1 MTQDPKHTPEESAWA
16 DQVLTD
22 LTSFK
27 TDKQLAQATLGRFA
41 SDGTAGPGPIQAEE
55 NADDQAWAD
64 QVMRELPD
72 YAKDTT
78 AWEKTHALGS
88 GAGVGLVES
97 ARNVLVD
104 LPRSITGAMGIPPQ
118 EGTLADYMSRGL
130 DAATKALTPEDL
142 RIQDSAWMTAGQ
154 IGGSSVLPIAATV
167 FGGPLGG
174 GLAGT
179 FQQGG
184 ASGADAMRSG
194 ASPAGI
200 GGAAL
205 GGAIVG
211 GAGGAALDGVLMKIN
226 TRAGNKLV
234 ESLLRAGGDLSTS
247 SATRSA
253 LVRAG
258 EAGVRA
264 GESAV
269 AGAGVGLAYNTL
281 VNAIHNFATDEDI
294 PLLMN
299 ADVAI
304 GGGAAIGGL
313 IRGATE
319 AAVARR
325 MHTGRKY
332 TANGWEGPE
341 LDMSGMLES
350 DQSPYEPPLT
360 KTPDEHF
367 APMVEGASR
376 DVGREIHTG
385 TIPRD
390 VSVEDLATI
399 MQAEHGLPR
408 GKALEAAA
416 LALDETGR
424 LDESKRNA
432 DVLEAHTA
440 WQARQ
445 AEVAAEGEKYRA
457 IYEQRAAEA
466 KAKEDAAITKAHQ
479 EWQARRQANAA
490 DADRWKAVYDQ
501 RVAQAQE
508 AESKRIQE
516 AHTALQERQ
525 AEAASEADVWKAR
538 FEEAQRAREETETAR
553 VRDEHVKLQERQ
565 QELSAEETL
574 WRDEYRRR
582 NPDPERPPNAEP
594 DSALGKTLAREG
606 LQSEAQRAYEERLAK
621 AKAEADRI
629 EALWASAADEG
640 SAGQQAEMG
649 LGPRYQKA
657 GAPVIRAQN
666 PVVDRQGRTIVD
678 IGGRMR
684 GTDADTTG
692 RPPTEV
698 AYKADVGFA
707 GIEAARQLNPNVAT
721 RLGFLPGEAEGLYSS
736 ATNTMRVGD
745 PGNLDVI
752 THEIGHAVENRVL
765 GSDQSPL
772 NDVSDPGVA
781 RKRHEELIRLG
792 KLANPGVENPANTF
806 TSEGWAEF
814 MRMWLAQHEDLMVL
828 APEMTKWFDGK
839 FLRQEPGFAKAMDN
853 ARTMMDAWRFQGS
866 EKRGIGTI
874 ERPKT
879 TQQKLRKFLQNFG
892 ARRINRTVFSMWE
905 AAARY
910 EQAKAAAGFPT
921 PKHQR
926 IDNLIRQ
933 YSGNADQLVE
943 RFVTKY
949 TSNLDGV
956 KTGNGLTD
964 ATKPYIKAGGTKA
977 DLELYMKSRRTK
989 FLAEDK
995 VRVVDGV
1002 EEQRPIKTGMSLEDA
1017 NSNIAKLEAKYP
1029 NIEKTA
1035 DDIRA
1040 WWDRVLDYV
1049 CDADPTFKVVRNAM
1063 RQEGEIYFVLKKVMD
1078 DSAPRSR
1085 GGSKSDARNAKLGH
1099 KLSEG
1104 GSEIDTKNI
1113 LETMQDE
1120 ARRLVAISH
1129 ERLVLR
1135 SLVENG
1141 KAANLGGLFED
1152 ISKTLKGTGTGYKIG
1167 EEVPAA
1173 DFAVADVQSFFEPV
1187 TFDKSGRAVFHW
1199 AELETNAETGK
1210 TRVVKKAYA
1219 VHPDVYEAAV
1229 GMNPQDFRQGVGWVA
1244 HLARFMAKAQVV
1256 GFIVLNPKWALYKN
1270 LAWDAETALLNT
1282 RYNHGFRDMML
1293 SYLPTMM
1300 QVAAYEVTGGRFDAL
1315 NSKWVEA
1322 YHAQGLAHSA
1332 PLQSELRIKNRTT
1345 DLFASPTKR
1354 VVRNMMS
1361 TDAWFQLG
1369 ARLTAPSDVTLPV
1382 WEFKRAAKQVG
1393 WEPGQPMSPQQSSE
1407 IALATKTITGNRSE
1421 GGTFTTAAN
1430 RFVPF
1435 IRAWAVGPRDTYRA
1449 ATARGNRLRFAIK
1462 AGSVAALAAYWYE
1475 QYKDDESV
1483 QAKTAGE
1490 TMSYATIPLENG
1502 DAINIPIAPEMALIW
1517 GTTQFVLNGLDDN
1530 DKYRRQGSDLAK
1542 AYWDLYKPP
1551 VVPAVLQEPYAQ
1563 LANKQYIGSDVP
1575 IESAADLAKPV
1586 QERFDKQTPQI
1597 AIGLSKVF
1605 PWISPRRFEHAIEAL
1620 GFPGTVV
1627 SGDATMMFDLSL
1639 DPAAKNEAET
1649 LGGMLTGTWLRD
1661 TGKFNQKNRWLHQ
1674 LNSMRVAADQAHNSV
1689 NVPFDPK
1696 QELIRKGLH
1705 AAGDACSTLLTVA
1718 RTYEMTRKQREEIMA
1733 EVNNISTKAVW
1744 NALAGN
1750 VDLGSALSAQ
1760 SKAAMLK
1767 RQFEMS
1773 TPRPIPKPS
1782 F

>member
-1 MTQDPKHTPEESAWA
+1 MIQDPEFDRVYAELQAANGKLAGATRLDTVNDPAVISQWKQNAGLPSAGEMQA
-16 DQVLTD
+16 VEQAQSD
-22 LTSFK
+22 LDFEKVWS
-27 TDKQLAQATLGRFA
+27 
-41 SDGTAGPGPIQAEE
+41 
-55 NADDQAWAD
+55 
-64 QVMRELPD
+64 ELPA
-72 YAKDTT
+72 YAQDTN
-78 AWEKTHALGS
+78 AWEKAQALGA
-88 GAGVGLVES
+88 GAGMGAVES

-104 LPRSITGAMGIPPQ
+104 LPLSITGAMGIPPQ
-118 EGTLADYMSRGL
+118 EGTIADYMSKGL

-142 RIQDSAWMTAGQ
+142 RLQDSAWMTAGQ
-154 IGGSSVLPIAATV
+154 VGGGSVLPIAATV
-167 FGGPLGG
+167 LGGPLGG

-179 FQQGG
+179 FQQAG

-194 ASPAGI
+194 ATPEGIAG
-200 GGAAL
+200 ATL
-205 GGAIVG
+205 GGGIVG
-211 GAGGAALDGVLMKIN
+211 GAGGALLDGVLMRIN

-258 EAGVRA
+258 EVGVRA
-264 GESAV
+264 GESAA

-281 VNAIHNFATDEDI
+281 VNAIHNYATDEDI

-299 ADVAI
+299 AEAAL

-319 AAVARR
+319 AAMARR

-341 LDMSGMLES
+341 LDMSGMLDTE
-350 DQSPYEPPLT
+350 QSPYEPPIT

-367 APMVEGASR
+367 APLVEGAAR

-390 VSVEDLATI
+390 VSVDDLAAI
-399 MQAEHGLPR
+399 MQSEHGLPR
-408 GKALEAAA
+408 GKALEAAQA
-416 LALDETGR
+416 ALDEAGR
-424 LDESKRNA
+424 LDETKRAA
-432 DVLEAHTA
+432 DIQEAHRA
-440 WQARQ
+440 WQDERLAAQ
-445 AEVAAEGEKYRA
+445 AEERA
-457 IYEQRAAEA
+457 IYEREQMLRDRSAAE
-466 KAKEDAAITKAHQ
+466 KAK
-479 EWQARRQANAA
+479 W
-490 DADRWKAVYDQ
+490 
-501 RVAQAQE
+501 
-508 AESKRIQE
+508 
-516 AHTALQERQ
+516 
-525 AEAASEADVWKAR
+525 
-538 FEEAQRAREETETAR
+538 EE
-553 VRDEHVKLQERQ
+553 
-565 QELSAEETL
+565 
-574 WRDEYRRR
+574 EYYKR
-582 NPDPERPPNAEP
+582 NPDKRPYEGEP
-594 DSALGKTLAREG
+594 DSALGKTVARDAA
-606 LQSEAQRAYEERLAK
+606 QAEAEAAYRRAYEERLAR
-621 AKAEADRI
+621 ARAEADRV
-629 EALWASAADEG
+629 EALWASAASD
-640 SAGQQAEMG
+640 ATLGQQAEMG
-649 LGPRYQKA
+649 LGPRYQKE
-657 GAPVIRAQN
+657 GSPVIRPQN
-666 PVVDRQGRTIVD
+666 PVVDRQGRTVVD

-684 GTDADTTG
+684 GTLEDTTG
-692 RPPTEV
+692 RGPNEV

-707 GIEAARQLNPNVAT
+707 AIEAARQLNPNVAT
-721 RLGFLPGEAEGLYSS
+721 RLGFLPGEVEGLTST
-736 ATNTMRVGD
+736 ATNTMRVRD

-772 NDVSDPGVA
+772 TDVADPGVA
-781 RKRHEELIRLG
+781 RKRHEELIRIG

-814 MRMWLAQHEDLMVL
+814 MRMWLAQHEDLMAL

-866 EKRGIGTI
+866 DKRNIGTR

-879 TQQKLRKFLQNFG
+879 VQQKLQKFLNNFS
-892 ARRINRTVFSMWE
+892 ARRINRAVFSMWE

-933 YSGNADQLVE
+933 YAGNADQIVE
-943 RFVTKY
+943 HFVTKY
-949 TSNLDGV
+949 TKNLDGV
-956 KTGNGLTD
+956 KTGVGLTD
-964 ATKPYIKAGGTKA
+964 VIKPFVKSGGTSDA
-977 DLELYMKSRRTK
+977 LENYMKARRTK

-995 VRVVDGV
+995 VRVVDGEV
-1002 EEQRPIKTGMSLEDA
+1002 TQRPVKTGYSLEDA
-1017 NSNIAKLEAKYP
+1017 NHDIAMLEAKYP
-1029 NIEKTA
+1029 TIEKTA
-1035 DDIRA
+1035 DDVRA

-1078 DSAPRSR
+1078 DSAPRQR
-1085 GGSKSDARNAKLGH
+1085 GSAKGDARNAKLGK

-1104 GSEIDTKNI
+1104 GSERDTRNI
-1113 LETMQDE
+1113 IETMQDE
-1120 ARRLVAISH
+1120 ARRLVQISH

-1173 DFAVADVQSFFEPV
+1173 DFEVADVQSFFEPPS
-1187 TFDKSGRAVFHW
+1187 FDAAGRAVFHW
-1199 AELETNAETGK
+1199 AELEVNPESGK

-1229 GMNPQDFRQGVGWVA
+1229 GMHPQDFRQGVGWVA

-1282 RYNHGFRDMML
+1282 RYNNGFRDMML

-1300 QVAAYEVTGGRFDAL
+1300 QVAAYEVTGGRFAAL
-1315 NSKWVEA
+1315 NNKWVEA

-1345 DLFASPTKR
+1345 DLFASPAKR
-1354 VVRNMMS
+1354 VIRNMAS
-1361 TDAWFQLG
+1361 TDAWFQFG
-1369 ARLTAPSDVTLPV
+1369 ARITAPSDVTLPV
-1382 WEFKRAAKQVG
+1382 WEFKRAAKAVG
-1393 WEPGQPMSPQQSSE
+1393 WEPGQPMSPQQASE

-1435 IRAWAVGPRDTYRA
+1435 IRAWAVGPRDTYKA

-1462 AGSVAALAAYWYE
+1462 AGSVAMLSAYYYDK
-1475 QYKDDESV
+1475 YKRDESV
-1483 QAKTAGE
+1483 QSRTATE
-1490 TMSYATIPLENG
+1490 TMSYAMIPLDNG
-1502 DAINIPIAPEMALIW
+1502 DAINIPIAPEMAMVW
-1517 GTTQFVLNGLDDN
+1517 GGTQFFMNAFDN
-1530 DKYRRQGSDLAK
+1530 QQYQREYDDLAK
-1542 AYWDLYKPP
+1542 GVWDVYKPP
-1551 VVPAVLQEPYAQ
+1551 VVPALLQEPYAQ
-1563 LANKQYIGSDVP
+1563 IANKQYIGSDVP

-1586 QERFDKQTPQI
+1586 QERFDRQTPQI
-1597 AIGLSKVF
+1597 AISLSKVF
-1605 PWISPRRFEHAIEAL
+1605 PWVSPRRFEHAIESL

-1627 SGDATMMFDLSL
+1627 SGDVTMKFDLSL
-1639 DPAAKNEAET
+1639 DPAATNEAET

-1674 LNSMRVAADQAHNSV
+1674 LNAMRVAADQAHNSV

-1705 AAGDACSTLLTVA
+1705 AAGDACSTLLMVT

-1733 EVNNISTKAVW
+1733 EVNNISTRAVW

-1750 VDLGSALSAQ
+1750 VDLGAALGAQ
-1760 SKAAMLK
+1760 TKAAMLK
-1767 RQFEMS
+1767 RKFEMS
-1773 TPRPIPKPS
+1773 EPRAPYKPS

>member
-1 MTQDPKHTPEESAWA
+1 MIQDPEFDKVYAELQAAVGKTPTGASLSTVNDPAVIEQWKRTSGIPSSGEMQAVEQAQS
-16 DQVLTD
+16 D
-22 LTSFK
+22 LDFE
-27 TDKQLAQATLGRFA
+27 AAYA
-41 SDGTAGPGPIQAEE
+41 
-55 NADDQAWAD
+55 
-64 QVMRELPD
+64 ELPA
-72 YAKDTT
+72 YAQDTT
-78 AWEKTHALGS
+78 AWEKAHALGA
-88 GAGVGLVES
+88 GLGVGGIETV
-97 ARNVLVD
+97 RNIAVD

-118 EGTLADYMSRGL
+118 QGTLADYMSKGL
-130 DAATKALTPEDL
+130 DAATQAMTPEDL
-142 RIQDSAWMTAGQ
+142 RLQDSGWMTAGQ
-154 IGGSSVLPIAATV
+154 IGGNAVLPIVATV
-167 FGGPLGG
+167 LGGPMGG

-179 FQQGG
+179 FQQAG
-184 ASGADAMRSG
+184 ASGADAQRSG
-194 ASPAGI
+194 ASPEGI

-205 GGAIVG
+205 AGGIVG
-211 GAGGAALDGVLMKIN
+211 GAGGALLDTVLMRIN
-226 TRAGNKLV
+226 TRAGNRLV
-234 ESLLRAGGDLSTS
+234 EALLSRSGDLSTS

-253 LVRAG
+253 LARAG

-264 GESAV
+264 GESAT

-281 VNAIHNFATDEDI
+281 VNAIHNYATDDEI
-294 PLLMN
+294 PLLLN
-299 ADVAI
+299 AEAAI

-341 LDMSGMLES
+341 LDMSGMMDTEP
-350 DQSPYEPPLT
+350 SPFEPPIT

-367 APMVEGASR
+367 APLVDGAAR
-376 DVGREIHTG
+376 DIGAELHNG

-390 VSVEDLATI
+390 VSVEDLAAI
-399 MQAEHGLPR
+399 MQSEHGLPR
-408 GKALEAAA
+408 GKALEAAQA
-416 LALDETGR
+416 ALDEGAR
-424 LDESKRNA
+424 LDEVKR
-432 DVLEAHTA
+432 DVAVREAHAA

-445 AEVAAEGEKYRA
+445 AEVAAETEKYRA
-457 IYEQRAAEA
+457 IYEQRTAEA

-490 DADRWKAVYDQ
+490 DADRWKAVYED
-501 RVAQAQE
+501 RVAKAQE

-516 AHTALQERQ
+516 QHI
-525 AEAASEADVWKAR
+525 
-538 FEEAQRAREETETAR
+538 
-553 VRDEHVKLQERQ
+553 KLQERQ
-565 QELSAEETL
+565 QGIAADETR

-606 LQSEAQRAYEERLAK
+606 MQSEAERAYQERLAR

-629 EALWASAADEG
+629 EALWASAASEG
-640 SAGQQAEMG
+640 TPGQQAEMG

-657 GAPVIRAQN
+657 GAPVIRPQN

-678 IGGRMR
+678 IGGRLR
-684 GTDADTTG
+684 GTMEDTSG
-692 RPPTEV
+692 RGPNEV
-698 AYKADVGFA
+698 AYKTDVGFSM
-707 GIEAARQLNPNVAT
+707 IEAARRLNPNVAT
-721 RLGFLPGEAEGLYSS
+721 RFGFLPGEVEALYADS
-736 ATNTMRVGD
+736 TNTMRVRD

-752 THEIGHAVENRVL
+752 THEVGHAVENRVL

-772 NDVSDPGVA
+772 NDVADAGVS

-792 KLANPGVENPANTF
+792 KMANPGVESPTNTF

-814 MRMWLAQHEDLMVL
+814 MRLWLAQHEDLMSL

-839 FLRQEPGFAKAMDN
+839 FLRQEPEFAKAMDA
-853 ARTMMDAWRFQGS
+853 ARSMMDAWRFQGAD
-866 EKRGIGTI
+866 KRNIGTQ
-874 ERPKT
+874 ERPKST
-879 TQQKLRKFLQNFG
+879 AQKLRKFLQNFG
-892 ARRINRTVFSMWE
+892 ARRINRAVFSMWE

-910 EQAKAAAGFPT
+910 EEAKAAAGYPT

-926 IDNLIRQ
+926 IDNLLRQ
-933 YSGNADQLVE
+933 YAGNADQVTE
-943 RFVTKY
+943 HFVTKY
-949 TSNLDGV
+949 TKNLDGIR
-956 KTGNGLTD
+956 TGDSLTD
-964 ATKPYIKAGGTKA
+964 VVKPYIKSGGTKQA
-977 DLELYMKSRRTK
+977 LENYMKARRTK
-989 FLAEDK
+989 FLAEEK
-995 VRVVDGV
+995 TQVIDG
-1002 EEQRPIKTGMSLEDA
+1002 ETKKRPVKTGYSVEDA
-1017 NSNIAKLEAKYP
+1017 NADIAMLEAKYP
-1029 NIEKTA
+1029 TIQKTA
-1035 DDIRA
+1035 DDVRA

-1063 RQEGEIYFVLKKVMD
+1063 RQEGEVYFVLKKVMD
-1078 DSAPRSR
+1078 DSAPTRK
-1085 GGSKSDARNAKLGH
+1085 GSAKGDARSAKLGN

-1104 GSEIDTKNI
+1104 GSERDTKSI

-1120 ARRLVAISH
+1120 ARRLVQISH

-1141 KAANLGGLFED
+1141 KEANLGGLFED
-1152 ISKTLKGTGTGYKIG
+1152 ITKTLKGTGTGYKVG

-1173 DFAVADVQSFFEPV
+1173 DFAVADVQAFFEPPSY
-1187 TFDKSGRAVFHW
+1187 DAAGRAVFKW
-1199 AELETNAETGK
+1199 AELEVNPNTGK

-1219 VHPDVYEAAV
+1219 VHPDVYDAAV
-1229 GMNPQDFRQGVGWVA
+1229 GMNPQDFRQGVGWAA
-1244 HLARFMAKAQVV
+1244 HVARFMAKAQVV

-1282 RYNHGFRDMML
+1282 RYNHGFRDMMI

-1300 QVAAYEVTGGRFDAL
+1300 QVAAYEITGGRFAAL

-1322 YHAQGLAHSA
+1322 YHSQGLAHSA
-1332 PLQSELRIKNRTT
+1332 PIQSELRIKNRTT

-1354 VVRNMMS
+1354 VIRNMTS
-1361 TDAWFQLG
+1361 TDAWFQFG
-1369 ARLTAPSDVTLPV
+1369 ARVTAPSDVTLPV
-1382 WEFKRAAKQVG
+1382 WEFKRAAKAVG
-1393 WEPGQPMSPQQSSE
+1393 WEPGQPMSPQQASE

-1462 AGSVAALAAYWYE
+1462 AASVALLSAYYYDK
-1475 QYKDDESV
+1475 YKRDEAV
-1483 QAKTAGE
+1483 QARTATE
-1490 TMSYATIPLENG
+1490 TMSYAMIPLENG
-1502 DAINIPIAPEMALIW
+1502 DAVNIPIAPEMAMMW
-1517 GTTQFVLNGLDDN
+1517 GTTQFVMNALDN
-1530 DKYRRQGSDLAK
+1530 EQYQRQYSEMMKGV
-1542 AYWDLYKPP
+1542 WDLYKPP
-1551 VVPAVLQEPYAQ
+1551 VIPAVLQEPYAQ
-1563 LANKQYIGSDVP
+1563 IANKQYIGSDVP
-1575 IESAADLAKPV
+1575 IESAADLRLPV
-1586 QERFDKQTPQI
+1586 QERFDRQTPQI
-1597 AIGLSKVF
+1597 AISLSKVF
-1605 PWISPRRFEHAIEAL
+1605 PWISPRRFEHAIESL

-1627 SGDATMMFDLSL
+1627 SGDVTMMFDLSL
-1639 DPAAKNEAET
+1639 DPAAANEADT

-1661 TGKFNQKNRWLHQ
+1661 TGRFNQKNRWLHQ
-1674 LNSMRVAADQAHNSV
+1674 LNAMRVAADQAHNSV
-1689 NVPFDPK
+1689 NVPFDPQ

-1733 EVNNISTKAVW
+1733 EVNNISTRAVW

-1750 VDLGSALSAQ
+1750 VDLGAAIGANT
-1760 SKAAMLK
+1760 KAGMLK
-1767 RQFEMS
+1767 RQYEMKE
-1773 TPRPIPKPS
+1773 PQPPYKPS